1 MGLYGFGVGMCSRS
15 LNSNALLLLA
25 FLGAFVLLIFDP
37 GSEEGVL
44 TSLLVSVAPWY
55 LLTISSLRFL
65 VANHVDVFSP

>member
-1 MGLYGFGVGMCSRS
+1 MHSYS
-15 LNSNALLLLA
+15 LLLLA

-65 VANHVDVFSP
+65 VANNVDLCSP